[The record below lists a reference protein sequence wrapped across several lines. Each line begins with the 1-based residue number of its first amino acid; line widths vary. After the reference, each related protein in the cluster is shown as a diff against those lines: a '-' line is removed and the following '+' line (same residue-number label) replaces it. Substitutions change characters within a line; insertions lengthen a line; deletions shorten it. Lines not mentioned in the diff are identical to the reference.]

1 MPVNTAKERKGFSII
16 EVLVAIVILTV
27 SLIALMKISVV
38 VLRNSIHNE
47 VRNKAIEALRNNIN
61 SLVSSASFDHIT
73 SNRLSCSLKVRN
85 FSIDNCTITDNVT
98 FAGGLANT
106 KEIVGTIK
114 WRFMGNNFSYTIR
127 TFISKQ

>member
-1 MPVNTAKERKGFSII
+1 MPVDTAKGREGFSII

-61 SLVSSASFDHIT
+61 SLVSSASFDNIT

-85 FSIDNCTITDNVT
+85 FSIDNCTIIDNVT